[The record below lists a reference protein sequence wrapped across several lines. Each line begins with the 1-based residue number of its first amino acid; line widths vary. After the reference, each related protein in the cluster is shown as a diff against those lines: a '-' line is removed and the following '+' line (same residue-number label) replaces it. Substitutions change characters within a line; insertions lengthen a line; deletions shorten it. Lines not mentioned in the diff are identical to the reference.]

1 MTTSTCSWLVERFQA
16 RRALRTFDP
25 SKLGDVR
32 VWLAASSPG
41 SGYTDGQ
48 AVSTWSDLSGA
59 GNHFTQGTAG
69 ARPLFRTNRFGTQ
82 PAVVFDGVDDI
93 LTCGGGS
100 ALAFTAATIFLA
112 RDSVASQSP
121 LAIGVPTWTQE
132 FLVLDKAVY
141 HHSMASNF
149 RTLGHQLS
157 PAGVFVQS
165 IVFGT
170 AQNVL
175 ENYLNGVGSNVGS
188 SVFGSPV
195 DYTAVSRS
203 AWLGSRD
210 GNPSFYSGA
219 MAEVLVFAGLLGDT
233 RRVQVERYL
242 MAKFNLS

>member
-1 MTTSTCSWLVERFQA
+1 MKRGTLAWWLQRFRA

-25 SKLGDVR
+25 WKLGNVR

-41 SGYTDGQ
+41 TAYTDGQ

-69 ARPLFRTNRFGTQ
+69 AQPLFRTNRFGTQ
-82 PAVVFDGVDDI
+82 PAVVFDGTDDF
-93 LTCGGGS
+93 LSCAGGS
-100 ALAFTAATIFLA
+100 ALGFTSATIFLA
-112 RDSVASQSP
+112 RDAVASQSP

-132 FLVLDKAVY
+132 FLILDKTVY

-165 IVFGT
+165 VVFGT

-175 ENYLNGVGSNVGS
+175 ENYLTGVGSRFAS
-188 SVFGSPV
+188 SIFGSPV
-195 DYTAVSRS
+195 DYAAVSRA

-210 GNPSFYSGA
+210 GNPSFFNGA
-219 MAEVLVFAGLLGDT
+219 MAEVLVFAGVLGDVK
-233 RRVQVERYL
+233 RVQVERYL